1 MSPNGKTNLPGN
13 HGGYRP
19 GLARVLAALTVLC
32 FASGT
37 VGAVDL
43 TKVVLI
49 KADDFRTP
57 NQAWTNFLQASRAA
71 GVKVGLGVIV
81 GSIAGN
87 ATTAQWM
94 RGQEAA
100 GDVEFWNHGWD
111 HLQWTDGSGQVVS
124 EFKGSGLAHMQQH
137 LADAQAGLSN
147 ALGRNVLAFG
157 TPYNGFDTNTAAVI
171 NATPAL
177 RLFYATSVVTASS
190 LLDPRVKAVKIISE
204 LDGTGMPNAAKFQA
218 AFPPGSAGPVALQFH
233 PANSNFTP
241 ARLAE
246 YQQILQYLLTNGYAI
261 LLPAELVAP
270 VAPPQFANFGRNAGG
285 SFTVSGTGPTGAVY
299 RILATTD
306 LTLPLSNWTV
316 TVTGSFNGGVF
327 NFIDTQATN
336 HPQRFYRAVT
346 P

>member
-1 MSPNGKTNLPGN
+1 MSPNRKTNWSGN
-13 HGGYRP
+13 QGGYRP
-19 GLARVLAALTVLC
+19 GMGRVLAALSVSLFTV
-32 FASGT
+32 AT

-43 TKVVLI
+43 AKVVLI

-57 NQAWTNFLQASRAA
+57 NQTWTNFLQASRAA

-81 GSIAGN
+81 TSIVGN

-111 HLQWTDGSGQVVS
+111 HLQWTDGSGQAVS

-157 TPYNGFDTNTAAVI
+157 TPYNGFDTNTATVI

-177 RLFYATSVVTASS
+177 RLFFASSVVTASS
-190 LLDPRVKAVKIISE
+190 LLDPRVKAVKIMSE
-204 LDGTGMPNAAKFQA
+204 SDGTGMPNAAKFQA
-218 AFPPGSAGPVALQFH
+218 AFPPGTAGPVALQFH
-233 PANSNFTP
+233 PSNSNFTP

-270 VAPPQFANFGRNAGG
+270 VAPPRFTSFGIGVGSSFFA
-285 SFTVSGTGPTGAVY
+285 SGTGPTGAAY
-299 RILATTD
+299 RIFATTNG
-306 LTLPLSNWTV
+306 TLPFSNWTLAA
-316 TVTGSFNGGVF
+316 TGSFSGGVF
-327 NFIDTQATN
+327 NFTDAQATN